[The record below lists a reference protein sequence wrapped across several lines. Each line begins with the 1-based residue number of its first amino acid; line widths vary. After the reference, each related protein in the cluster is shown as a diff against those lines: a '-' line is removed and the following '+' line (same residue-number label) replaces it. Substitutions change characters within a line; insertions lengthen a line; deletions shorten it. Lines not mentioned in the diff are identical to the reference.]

1 VINIRREKKQG
12 GFMKKLFVLSML
24 LFVIFTISACE
35 PREAVTMEMMWF
47 SDGVEGE
54 VMQALLDRYFEETGV
69 EIELL
74 VIGWNEYETRLGQM
88 IDGGDQP
95 ALIRTTEGVMNNFKT
110 HLVELD
116 GVFVEENFTNIFYN
130 AVNKP
135 LGLPMDVTANGLYVN
150 LDLLNKY
157 EVNYPM
163 LGDEDIWTWAEFE
176 VEMNKLRDKSDVNNP
191 GLFDFQGHRFMP
203 LIYQHG
209 VHIWEDAFTETNLT
223 GEGAQAALQ
232 LLMDFYDNGLI
243 SKEVF
248 STNAAELFESG
259 RYGFHMSGNWFA
271 GRYHNA
277 DLDFEWTV
285 VPMPTGPEGQRATV
299 LGGKSM
305 SALKGS
311 GNEAEAKA
319 FITWLAEA
327 EQHDEYTSYVPFLS
341 ARIGAEIDFGD
352 LAHALNVFQDEINN
366 TPVSFVSD
374 WLLMTQVPGIYPMIN
389 LMTNRASAGEM
400 TALEILQALETTI
413 LAAMNPA

>member
-1 VINIRREKKQG
+1 
-12 GFMKKLFVLSML
+12 MKKLFVLSMML
-24 LFVIFTISACE
+24 MAMFVISACG
-35 PREAVTMEMMWF
+35 PREEVTLEMMWF
-47 SDGVEGE
+47 SDGIEGE
-54 VMQALLDRYFEETGV
+54 VMQTLLDRYYDETGV

-116 GVFVEENFTNIFYN
+116 GVFTEANFTNIFYN
-130 AVNKP
+130 ADGKP
-135 LGLPMDVTANGLYVN
+135 IGLPMDVTANGLYVN
-150 LDLLNKY
+150 LDLLDAY
-157 EVNYPM
+157 GVNYPV

-176 VEMNKLRDKSDVNNP
+176 TEMDKLRGQDDVTNP

-209 VHIWEDAFTETNLT
+209 VHIWEDAFTDTNLT
-223 GEGAQAALQ
+223 SAGAQAALQ
-232 LLMDFYDNGLI
+232 LLIDFYDNGMI

-248 STNAAELFESG
+248 TTNAAELFESG

-271 GRYHNA
+271 GRYHTA
-277 DLDFEWTV
+277 DLDFDWTV

-305 SALKGS
+305 SALKDS
-311 GNEAEAKA
+311 GNEEEAKA
-319 FITWLAEA
+319 FITWLAQA
-327 EQHDEYTSYVPFLS
+327 ENHDEYNNYVPFLS

-352 LAHALNVFQDEINN
+352 LAHALNVFQDEINH

-389 LMTNRASAGEM
+389 LMTNQASAGEM
-400 TALEILQALETTI
+400 TALAILEALETTI
-413 LAAMNPA
+413 LAAMEDE

>member
-1 VINIRREKKQG
+1 
-12 GFMKKLFVLSML
+12 MKKLFVLFML
-24 LFVIFTISACE
+24 LFVVFTISACE
-35 PREAVTMEMMWF
+35 PRETITIEMMWF
-47 SDGVEGE
+47 SDGIEGE
-54 VMQALLDRYFEETGV
+54 VMQDLLDRYLEEENV
-69 EIELL
+69 QVELL

-116 GVFVEENFTNIFYN
+116 GVFVEEDFTNIFYN
-130 AVNKP
+130 SDNKP

-150 LDLLNKY
+150 KTLLDKY
-157 EVNYPM
+157 EVNYPV

-176 VEMNKLRDKSDVNNP
+176 VEMNKLRDKEDVSNP

-203 LIYQHG
+203 LMYQQG
-209 VHIWEDAFTETNLT
+209 VHIWENAFTETNLT
-223 GEGAQAALQ
+223 SVAAQAALQ
-232 LLMDFYDNGLI
+232 LLIDFYDNGLI

-259 RYGFHMSGNWFA
+259 RYGFHLSGNWFA
-271 GRYHNA
+271 GRYHAA

-285 VPMPTGPEGQRATV
+285 VPMPTGPDGQRATV

-305 SALKGS
+305 SALKDS
-311 GNEAEAKA
+311 GFEEEAKD
-319 FITWLAEA
+319 FITWLAQA
-327 EQHDEYTSYVPFLS
+327 EQHDEYTGYVPFLS
-341 ARIGAEIDFGD
+341 ARIGAETDFGD

-366 TPVSFVSD
+366 TPTSFVSD

-400 TALEILQALETTI
+400 TALAILEDLEATI
-413 LAAMNPA
+413 LAAMSED